1 MWRKLAVFMLLVP
14 ISFNGLWMV
23 CAGEEIPAGA
33 QEEATPG
40 MAETAECSAMCLVEK
55 PQQTGVICLITA
67 DDSKSILAIFM
78 FGGAVVQSEFSL
90 ARPFTA
96 GQHLPELSRFY
107 SDPALHGS
115 TPPPRV

>member
-1 MWRKLAVFMLLVP
+1 MWRKLAVFVLLVP

-33 QEEATPG
+33 PGEATQG
-40 MAETAECSAMCLVEK
+40 LAETAKCSAMCVVEK
-55 PQQTGVICLITA
+55 PQPSGAICLITA
-67 DDSKSILAIFM
+67 DDSKSSLAIFL

-107 SDPALHGS
+107 SDPALLGS
-115 TPPPRV
+115 TPPPCV